1 MNDFR
6 QDGFIITGFSIVDYK
21 NYQVVKQIGDTVQPN
36 VQYNKIRPI
45 PVLLFIIIVIIFI
58 QINFNFYIYIV

>member
-1 MNDFR
+1 LNDFR

-21 NYQVVKQIGDTVQPN
+21 NYQVVKQIGDTVQQN

-45 PVLLFIIIVIIFI
+45 PVLLFIIIVIILI
-58 QINFNFYIYIV
+58 QMNFNLYIYKV